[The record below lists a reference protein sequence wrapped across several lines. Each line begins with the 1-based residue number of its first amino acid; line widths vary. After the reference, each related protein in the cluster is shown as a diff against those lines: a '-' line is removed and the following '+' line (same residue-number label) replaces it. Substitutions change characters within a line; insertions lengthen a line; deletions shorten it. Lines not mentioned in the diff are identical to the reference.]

1 MLMGLLTDDA
11 VCKNCKAKG
20 RTPELYQKHVRML
33 HVAHIRLTDTFVI
46 AVDLDD
52 SC

>member
-1 MLMGLLTDDA
+1 MLGWGSDDSGIGSKAVLNIFLQDTA

-20 RTPELYQKHVRML
+20 KTPELYQKHV
-33 HVAHIRLTDTFVI
+33 
-46 AVDLDD
+46 